1 MVLISVIRHIILV
14 ECLSKMTSD
23 MSVNNFVVSLN
34 SSLYSKDAIFKCLY
48 WYSTDFECK
57 IDVQG
62 DYYIIDFTAKNEI
75 SEEKLVSFKEKFS
88 SDIIDFNLRDIVA
101 KETEIIRNLL
111 VAKAFSHG
119 EFDETPP
126 GEISDPVGYT
136 P

>member
-1 MVLISVIRHIILV
+1 
-14 ECLSKMTSD
+14 
-23 MSVNNFVVSLN
+23 MSEGNFKVSLN

-48 WYSTDFECK
+48 WYSNDFECK
-57 IDVQG
+57 IDVEG
-62 DYYIIDFTAKNEI
+62 DYYIVDFRSKNEI
-75 SEEKLVSFKEKFS
+75 NEENLASFRKKFS

-101 KETEIIRNLL
+101 KETETIRNLL

-126 GEISDPVGYT
+126 GEISDPVGYK

>member
-1 MVLISVIRHIILV
+1 
-14 ECLSKMTSD
+14 
-23 MSVNNFVVSLN
+23 MSRNKFIVNLN
-34 SSLYSKDAIFKCLY
+34 SKLYSKDALFKCIY
-48 WYSTDFECK
+48 WYSRDFECGVD
-57 IDVQG
+57 IDG
-62 DYYIIDFTAKNEI
+62 DYFIVSFISKLDIDDEALIK
-75 SEEKLVSFKEKFS
+75 FKEKFA

-126 GEISDPVGYT
+126 GEISDPVGYK

>member
-1 MVLISVIRHIILV
+1 MQKDSQSGSFR
-14 ECLSKMTSD
+14 
-23 MSVNNFVVSLN
+23 VSLN
-34 SSLYSKDAIFKCLY
+34 SNLYSKDAIFKCLY
-48 WYSTDFECK
+48 WYSADFECK
-57 IDVQG
+57 IDIEG
-62 DYYIIDFTAKNEI
+62 DYYIVDFFAKNNI
-75 SEEKLVSFKEKFS
+75 SEGEKSFFKEKFS

-101 KETEIIRNLL
+101 KETETIRNLL